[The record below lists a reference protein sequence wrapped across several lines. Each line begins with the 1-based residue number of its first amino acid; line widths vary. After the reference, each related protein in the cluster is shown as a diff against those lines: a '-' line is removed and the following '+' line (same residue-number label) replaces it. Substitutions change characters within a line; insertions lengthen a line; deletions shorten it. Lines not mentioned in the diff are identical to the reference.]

1 MPRQY
6 NIKWREQDEKE
17 LRRVVRNFN
26 DKLRRLVKK
35 NPANSNIL
43 PQFWNENTQDFE
55 NRISIE
61 QVKDLIATRQD
72 YNRQLNMLKRFSR
85 RGAEK
90 IVETGSDYDART
102 TKWQQQEQKRLV
114 QTINR
119 RRKVRLDNLNTLEM
133 MNASGKLGYT
143 LGQMFGMGLAE
154 KNKLK
159 PTQAFTRGQSQ
170 KDIKWKWRALQM
182 EAKDT
187 YYNERDDMLKQNYIR
202 TLEENFDSADIK
214 QVIENIK
221 GMPAEAF
228 YLKFE
233 AKGDAFEWAY
243 PPKKGTEDYK
253 NYVAELEG
261 YWTASDSVLDLSPTL
276 TSVIAGL

>member
-43 PQFWNENTQDFE
+43 PQFWNEKTQEFE

-61 QVKDLIATRQD
+61 QIKDLIDTRQD

-85 RGAEK
+85 RGAER
-90 IVETGSDYDART
+90 IVETGSDYGART
-102 TKWQQQEQKRLV
+102 TKWQEQEQKRLV

-119 RRKVRLDNLNTLEM
+119 RRKARLDTLNAIEV

-154 KNKLK
+154 QNKLK
-159 PTQAFTRGQSQ
+159 PTQAFTRGQTQ
-170 KDIKWKWRALQM
+170 KDIKWKWRSLQT
-182 EAKDT
+182 EVKDT
-187 YYNERDDMLKQNYIR
+187 YYNERDEMLKENYIKAL
-202 TLEENFDSADIK
+202 TENFDADDIK
-214 QVIENIK
+214 DVIANIRS
-221 GMPAEAF
+221 MNSDEF

-243 PPKKGTEDYK
+243 PPKKGTQEYSDY
-253 NYVAELEG
+253 VSELRG
-261 YWTASDSVLDLSPTL
+261 YWQKGSLLDMSPTL
-276 TSVIAGL
+276 TSVIVGM

>member
-43 PQFWNENTQDFE
+43 PQFWNEKTQEYE
-55 NRISIE
+55 NRITID
-61 QVKDLIATRQD
+61 QIKDLIATRQD

-85 RGAEK
+85 RGAEQ
-90 IVETGSDYDART
+90 IVETGSDYGART
-102 TKWQQQEQKRLV
+102 TKWQEQEQKRLV

-119 RRKVRLDNLNTLEM
+119 RRKARLDTLNAIEV

-154 KNKLK
+154 QNKLK

-170 KDIKWKWRALQM
+170 KDIKWKWRALQL

-187 YYNERDDMLKQNYIR
+187 YYNERDEMLKENYIK
-202 TLEENFDSADIK
+202 TILDNFDKDDVMDI
-214 QVIENIK
+214 IGEIRA
-221 GMPAEAF
+221 MSSDEF

-243 PPKKGTEDYK
+243 PPKKGTPEYDDYVK
-253 NYVAELEG
+253 ELRG
-261 YWTASDSVLDLSPTL
+261 YWKKGTLLDMSPTL
-276 TSVIAGL
+276 TSVIVGM

>member
-35 NPANSNIL
+35 NPANSNVL
-43 PQFWNENTQDFE
+43 PQFWNEKTQEFK

-90 IVETGSDYDART
+90 IVETGSDYDAKT

-114 QTINR
+114 RTINR
-119 RRKVRLDNLNTLEM
+119 RRKVRLDNLNALEV

-154 KNKLK
+154 QNKLK

-187 YYNERDDMLKQNYIR
+187 YYNERDDMLKHNYIR
-202 TLEENFDSADIK
+202 TLEENFDPADIK

-243 PPKKGTEDYK
+243 PPKKGTDDYK

-261 YWTASDSVLDLSPTL
+261 YWTASDSILDLSPTL

>member
-43 PQFWNENTQDFE
+43 PQFWNEKTQEFE
-55 NRISIE
+55 NRITIDQIKE
-61 QVKDLIATRQD
+61 LIATRQD

-85 RGAEK
+85 RGAEQ
-90 IVETGSDYDART
+90 IVETGSDYGART
-102 TKWQQQEQKRLV
+102 TKWQEQEQKRLV

-119 RRKVRLDNLNTLEM
+119 RRKARLDTLNAIEV

-154 KNKLK
+154 QNKLK

-170 KDIKWKWRALQM
+170 KDIKWKWRALQL

-187 YYNERDDMLKQNYIR
+187 YYNERDEMLKNNYIK
-202 TLEENFDSADIK
+202 TILENFDKDDVMDI
-214 QVIENIK
+214 IGEIR
-221 GMPAEAF
+221 GMSSDEF

-243 PPKKGTEDYK
+243 PPKKGTPEYDDYVK
-253 NYVAELEG
+253 ELRG
-261 YWTASDSVLDLSPTL
+261 YWKQGTLLDMSPTL
-276 TSVIAGL
+276 TSVLVGM

>member
-1 MPRQY
+1 MPRQC

-43 PQFWNENTQDFE
+43 PQFWNEKTQEFE
-55 NRISIE
+55 NRITIDQIKE
-61 QVKDLIATRQD
+61 LIDTRQD

-85 RGAEK
+85 RGAER
-90 IVETGSDYDART
+90 IVETGSDYGART
-102 TKWQQQEQKRLV
+102 TKWQEQEQKRLV

-119 RRKVRLDNLNTLEM
+119 RRKARLETLNAVEM

-154 KNKLK
+154 QNKLK
-159 PTQAFTRGQSQ
+159 PTQAFTRGQTQ
-170 KDIKWKWRALQM
+170 KDIKWKWRALQT
-182 EAKDT
+182 EVKDT
-187 YYNERDDMLKQNYIR
+187 YYNERDEMLKENYIKAI
-202 TLEENFDSADIK
+202 TENFDADDIK
-214 QVIENIK
+214 DVIANIRS
-221 GMPAEAF
+221 MSSDEF

-243 PPKKGTEDYK
+243 PPKKGSQEYGDY
-253 NYVAELEG
+253 VSELRG
-261 YWTASDSVLDLSPTL
+261 YWQKDSLLDMSPTL
-276 TSVIAGL
+276 ASVIVGM

>member
-43 PQFWNENTQDFE
+43 PQFWNEKTQEFE
-55 NRISIE
+55 NRISIDQIKE
-61 QVKDLIATRQD
+61 LIDTRQD

-85 RGAEK
+85 RGAER
-90 IVETGSDYDART
+90 IVETGSDYGAKT
-102 TKWQQQEQKRLV
+102 TKWQEQEQKRLV

-119 RRKVRLDNLNTLEM
+119 RRKVRLETLNAVEM
-133 MNASGKLGYT
+133 MNASGMLGYT

-154 KNKLK
+154 QNKLK
-159 PTQAFTRGQSQ
+159 PTQAFTRGQTQ
-170 KDIKWKWRALQM
+170 KDIKWKWRALQA
-182 EAKDT
+182 EVKDT
-187 YYNERDDMLKQNYIR
+187 YYNERDEMLKNNYIKAL
-202 TLEENFDSADIK
+202 TENFDVNDIK
-214 QVIENIK
+214 DVIANIRSM
-221 GMPAEAF
+221 GSDEF

-243 PPKKGTEDYK
+243 PPKKGTPEYNDY
-253 NYVAELEG
+253 VSELRG
-261 YWTASDSVLDLSPTL
+261 YWQKGSLLEMSPTL
-276 TSVIAGL
+276 TSVMVGM

>member
-43 PQFWNENTQDFE
+43 PQFWNEKTQEYE
-55 NRISIE
+55 NRITLDQIKE
-61 QVKDLIATRQD
+61 LIATRQD

-85 RGAEK
+85 RGAEQ
-90 IVETGSDYDART
+90 IVETGSDYGART
-102 TKWQQQEQKRLV
+102 TKWQEQEQKRLV

-119 RRKVRLDNLNTLEM
+119 RRKARLDTLNAIEV

-154 KNKLK
+154 QNKLK

-170 KDIKWKWRALQM
+170 KDIKWKWRALQL

-187 YYNERDDMLKQNYIR
+187 YYNERDEMLKNNYIK
-202 TLEENFDSADIK
+202 TILDNFDKDDVMDI
-214 QVIENIK
+214 IGEIR
-221 GMPAEAF
+221 GMSSDEF

-243 PPKKGTEDYK
+243 PPKKGTPEYDDYVK
-253 NYVAELEG
+253 ELRG
-261 YWTASDSVLDLSPTL
+261 YWKKGTLLDMSPTL
-276 TSVIAGL
+276 TSVIVGM

>member
-1 MPRQY
+1 MSRQY
-6 NIKWREQDEKE
+6 NIRWREQDEKE

-43 PQFWNENTQDFE
+43 PQFWNEKTQEFE
-55 NRISIE
+55 NRITIDQIKE
-61 QVKDLIATRQD
+61 LIATRQD

-85 RGAEK
+85 RGAER
-90 IVETGSDYDART
+90 IVETGSDYGART
-102 TKWQQQEQKRLV
+102 TKWQEQEQKRLV

-119 RRKVRLDNLNTLEM
+119 RRKARLDILNAIEV

-154 KNKLK
+154 QNKLK
-159 PTQAFTRGQSQ
+159 PTQAFTRGQTQ
-170 KDIKWKWRALQM
+170 KDIKWKWRALQT
-182 EAKDT
+182 EVKDT
-187 YYNERDDMLKQNYIR
+187 YYNERDEMLKDNYIKAL
-202 TLEENFDSADIK
+202 TENFDADDIK
-214 QVIENIK
+214 DVIANIRSM
-221 GMPAEAF
+221 GSDEF

-243 PPKKGTEDYK
+243 PPKKGTPEYNDY
-253 NYVAELEG
+253 VSELRG
-261 YWTASDSVLDLSPTL
+261 YWQKGYLLDMSPTL
-276 TSVIAGL
+276 TSVMVGM

>member
-43 PQFWNENTQDFE
+43 PQFWNEKTQGYE
-55 NRISIE
+55 NRITLDQIKE
-61 QVKDLIATRQD
+61 LIATRQD

-85 RGAEK
+85 RGAER
-90 IVETGSDYDART
+90 IVETGSDYGART
-102 TKWQQQEQKRLV
+102 TKWQEQEQKRLV

-119 RRKVRLDNLNTLEM
+119 RRKARLDTLNAIEV

-154 KNKLK
+154 QNKLK

-170 KDIKWKWRALQM
+170 KDIKWKWRALQL

-187 YYNERDDMLKQNYIR
+187 YYNERDEMLKENYIK
-202 TLEENFDSADIK
+202 TILDNFDKDDVMDI
-214 QVIENIK
+214 IGEIR
-221 GMPAEAF
+221 GMSSDEF

-243 PPKKGTEDYK
+243 PPKKGTPEYDDYVK
-253 NYVAELEG
+253 ELRG
-261 YWTASDSVLDLSPTL
+261 YWKQGTLLDMSPTL
-276 TSVIAGL
+276 TSVLVGM

>member
-43 PQFWNENTQDFE
+43 PQFWNEKTQDFE
-55 NRISIE
+55 NRITIDQIKE
-61 QVKDLIATRQD
+61 LIDTRQD

-85 RGAEK
+85 RGAEQ
-90 IVETGSDYDART
+90 IVETGSDYGART
-102 TKWQQQEQKRLV
+102 TKWQEQEQKKLV

-119 RRKVRLDNLNTLEM
+119 RRKARLETLNTVEM

-154 KNKLK
+154 QNKLK
-159 PTQAFTRGQSQ
+159 PTQAFTRGQTQ
-170 KDIKWKWRALQM
+170 KDIKWKWRALQT
-182 EAKDT
+182 EVKDT
-187 YYNERDDMLKQNYIR
+187 YYNERDEMLKENYIKAI
-202 TLEENFDSADIK
+202 TENFDVDDIK
-214 QVIENIK
+214 DVIANIRS
-221 GMPAEAF
+221 MPSDEF

-243 PPKKGTEDYK
+243 PPKKGTTEYSDY
-253 NYVAELEG
+253 VSELRG
-261 YWTASDSVLDLSPTL
+261 YWQKGSLLDMSPTL
-276 TSVIAGL
+276 TSVMVGM

>member
-43 PQFWNENTQDFE
+43 PQFWNEKTQEYE
-55 NRISIE
+55 NRITIDQIKE
-61 QVKDLIATRQD
+61 LIATRQD

-85 RGAEK
+85 RGAER
-90 IVETGSDYDART
+90 IVETGSDYGART
-102 TKWQQQEQKRLV
+102 TKWQEQEQKRLV

-119 RRKVRLDNLNTLEM
+119 RRKARLDTLNDIEV

-154 KNKLK
+154 QNKLK

-170 KDIKWKWRALQM
+170 KDIKWKWRALQL

-187 YYNERDDMLKQNYIR
+187 YYNERDEMLKNNYIK
-202 TLEENFDSADIK
+202 TILENFDKDDVMDI
-214 QVIENIK
+214 IAEIR
-221 GMPAEAF
+221 GMSSDEF

-243 PPKKGTEDYK
+243 PPKKGTPEYDDY
-253 NYVAELEG
+253 VSELRG
-261 YWTASDSVLDLSPTL
+261 YWKKDTLLHMSPTL
-276 TSVIAGL
+276 TSVIVGM

>member
-43 PQFWNENTQDFE
+43 PQFWNEKTQEYE
-55 NRISIE
+55 NRITIDQIKE
-61 QVKDLIATRQD
+61 LIATRQD

-85 RGAEK
+85 RGAEQ
-90 IVETGSDYDART
+90 IVETGSDYGART
-102 TKWQQQEQKRLV
+102 TKWQEQEQKRLV

-119 RRKVRLDNLNTLEM
+119 RRKARLDTLNAIEV

-154 KNKLK
+154 QNKLK

-170 KDIKWKWRALQM
+170 KDIKWKWRALQI

-187 YYNERDDMLKQNYIR
+187 YYNERDEMLKNNYIK
-202 TLEENFDSADIK
+202 TILENFDPNDVVDI
-214 QVIENIK
+214 IAEIR
-221 GMPAEAF
+221 GMSSDEF

-243 PPKKGTEDYK
+243 PPKKGTPEYDDYVK
-253 NYVAELEG
+253 ELRG
-261 YWTASDSVLDLSPTL
+261 YWKKGTLLDMSPTL
-276 TSVIAGL
+276 TSVLVGM

>member
-35 NPANSNIL
+35 NPENSNIL
-43 PQFWNENTQDFE
+43 PQFWNEKTQEYE
-55 NRISIE
+55 NRITLDQIKE
-61 QVKDLIATRQD
+61 LIATRQD

-85 RGAEK
+85 RGAEQ
-90 IVETGSDYDART
+90 IVETGSDYGART
-102 TKWQQQEQKRLV
+102 TKWQEQEQKRLV

-119 RRKVRLDNLNTLEM
+119 RRKARLDTLNAIEV

-154 KNKLK
+154 QNKLK

-170 KDIKWKWRALQM
+170 KDIKWKWRALQL

-187 YYNERDDMLKQNYIR
+187 YYNERDEMLKNNYIK
-202 TLEENFDSADIK
+202 TILENFDKDDVMDI
-214 QVIENIK
+214 IGEIR
-221 GMPAEAF
+221 GMSSDEF

-243 PPKKGTEDYK
+243 PPKKGTTEYDDYVK
-253 NYVAELEG
+253 ELRG
-261 YWTASDSVLDLSPTL
+261 YWKKGTLLDMSPTL
-276 TSVIAGL
+276 TSVLVGM

>member
-35 NPANSNIL
+35 NPENSSIL
-43 PQFWNENTQDFE
+43 PQYWNEKTKEFE
-55 NRISIE
+55 NKISVE
-61 QVKDLIATRQD
+61 QLKELIATRQD

-85 RGAEK
+85 RGAEE
-90 IVETGSDYDART
+90 IVDTVSDYGART
-102 TKWQQQEQKRLV
+102 TKWQEQEQKRLV

-119 RRKVRLDNLNTLEM
+119 RRKARLDTLNAIEVT
-133 MNASGKLGYT
+133 NASGKLGYT

-154 KNKLK
+154 QNKLK

-170 KDIKWKWRALQM
+170 KDIKWKWRALQL
-182 EAKDT
+182 EARDT
-187 YYNERDDMLKQNYIR
+187 YYNERDEMLKENYIKP
-202 TLEENFDSADIK
+202 LLENFDYEDVKDI
-214 QVIENIK
+214 IDEIR
-221 GMPAEAF
+221 GMSSDEF

-243 PPKKGTEDYK
+243 PPEKGTSKYYDYVNELRGYWKKGS
-253 NYVAELEG
+253 L
-261 YWTASDSVLDLSPTL
+261 LDMSPTL
-276 TSVIAGL
+276 TSVIVGM

>member
-43 PQFWNENTQDFE
+43 PQFWNEKTQEFE
-55 NRISIE
+55 NRITIE
-61 QVKDLIATRQD
+61 QIKELIDTRQD

-85 RGAEK
+85 RGAER
-90 IVETGSDYDART
+90 IVETGSDYGART
-102 TKWQQQEQKRLV
+102 TKWQEQEQKRLV

-119 RRKVRLDNLNTLEM
+119 RRKTRLETLNAVEM

-154 KNKLK
+154 QNKLK
-159 PTQAFTRGQSQ
+159 PTQAFTRGQTQ
-170 KDIKWKWRALQM
+170 KDIKWKWRALQT
-182 EAKDT
+182 EVKDT
-187 YYNERDDMLKQNYIR
+187 YYNERDEMLKENYIKAL
-202 TLEENFDSADIK
+202 TENFDADDIK
-214 QVIENIK
+214 GIIANIRSM
-221 GMPAEAF
+221 GSDEF

-233 AKGDAFEWAY
+233 GKGDAFEWAY
-243 PPKKGTEDYK
+243 PPKKGTQEYSDY
-253 NYVAELEG
+253 VSELSG
-261 YWTASDSVLDLSPTL
+261 YWQKGSLLDMSPSL
-276 TSVIAGL
+276 TSVMVGM

>member
-43 PQFWNENTQDFE
+43 PQFWNEKTQEFE
-55 NRISIE
+55 NRITIE
-61 QVKDLIATRQD
+61 QIKELIGTRQD

-85 RGAEK
+85 RGAER
-90 IVETGSDYDART
+90 IVETGSDYGART
-102 TKWQQQEQKRLV
+102 TKWQEQEQKRLV

-119 RRKVRLDNLNTLEM
+119 RRKARLDTLNAIEV

-154 KNKLK
+154 QNKLK
-159 PTQAFTRGQSQ
+159 PTQAFTRGQTQ
-170 KDIKWKWRALQM
+170 KDIKWKWRALQT
-182 EAKDT
+182 EVKDT
-187 YYNERDDMLKQNYIR
+187 YYNERDEMLKENYIKAL
-202 TLEENFDSADIK
+202 TENFDADDIK
-214 QVIENIK
+214 DVIANIRSM
-221 GMPAEAF
+221 GSDEF

-243 PPKKGTEDYK
+243 PPKKGTQEYSDY
-253 NYVAELEG
+253 VSELSG
-261 YWTASDSVLDLSPTL
+261 YWEKGSLLDMSPTL
-276 TSVIAGL
+276 TSVIVGM

>member
-1 MPRQY
+1 MSRQY

-43 PQFWNENTQDFE
+43 PQFWNEKTQEFE
-55 NRISIE
+55 NRITIDQIKE
-61 QVKDLIATRQD
+61 LIDTRQD

-85 RGAEK
+85 RGAEQ
-90 IVETGSDYDART
+90 IVETGSDYGART
-102 TKWQQQEQKRLV
+102 TKWQEQEQKRLV

-119 RRKVRLDNLNTLEM
+119 RRKARLDTLNAIEV

-154 KNKLK
+154 QNKLK
-159 PTQAFTRGQSQ
+159 PTQAFTRGQTQ
-170 KDIKWKWRALQM
+170 KDIKWKWRALQT
-182 EAKDT
+182 EVKDT
-187 YYNERDDMLKQNYIR
+187 YYNDRDEMLKENYIKAL
-202 TLEENFDSADIK
+202 TENFDADDIK
-214 QVIENIK
+214 DVIANIRSM
-221 GMPAEAF
+221 GSDEF

-243 PPKKGTEDYK
+243 PPKKGTQEYGDY
-253 NYVAELEG
+253 VSELRG
-261 YWTASDSVLDLSPTL
+261 YWQKGSLLDMSPTL
-276 TSVIAGL
+276 ASVLVGM

>member
-43 PQFWNENTQDFE
+43 PQFWNEKTQEYE
-55 NRISIE
+55 NKISVDQLKE
-61 QVKDLIATRQD
+61 LISTRQD

-90 IVETGSDYDART
+90 IVETGSDYGART
-102 TKWQQQEQKRLV
+102 TKWQEQEQKRLV

-119 RRKVRLDNLNTLEM
+119 RRKARLDTLNAIEV

-154 KNKLK
+154 QNKLK

-170 KDIKWKWRALQM
+170 KDIKWKWRALQI
-182 EAKDT
+182 EARDT
-187 YYNERDDMLKQNYIR
+187 YYNERDEMLKNNYIK
-202 TLEENFDSADIK
+202 TILENFDKDDVMDI
-214 QVIENIK
+214 IAEIR
-221 GMPAEAF
+221 GMSSDEF

-243 PPKKGTEDYK
+243 PPKKGTPEYDDYVK
-253 NYVAELEG
+253 ELRG
-261 YWTASDSVLDLSPTL
+261 YWKKGTLLDMSPTL
-276 TSVIAGL
+276 TSVIVGM

>member
-43 PQFWNENTQDFE
+43 PQFWNEKTQEFE
-55 NRISIE
+55 NRITIDQIKE
-61 QVKDLIATRQD
+61 LIDTRQD

-85 RGAEK
+85 RGAER
-90 IVETGSDYDART
+90 IVETGSDYGAKT
-102 TKWQQQEQKRLV
+102 TKWQEQEQKRLV

-119 RRKVRLDNLNTLEM
+119 RRKARLETLNAVEM

-154 KNKLK
+154 QNKLK
-159 PTQAFTRGQSQ
+159 PTQAFTRGQTQ
-170 KDIKWKWRALQM
+170 KDIKWKWRALQT
-182 EAKDT
+182 EVKDT
-187 YYNERDDMLKQNYIR
+187 YYNERDEMLKENYIKAL
-202 TLEENFDSADIK
+202 TENFDADDIK
-214 QVIENIK
+214 DVIANIRSM
-221 GMPAEAF
+221 GSDEF

-243 PPKKGTEDYK
+243 PPKKGSQEYSDY
-253 NYVAELEG
+253 VSELSG
-261 YWTASDSVLDLSPTL
+261 YWEKGSLLDMSPTL
-276 TSVIAGL
+276 TSVMVGM

>member
-43 PQFWNENTQDFE
+43 PQFWTEKIQEYENK
-55 NRISIE
+55 ISIDQLKE
-61 QVKDLIATRQD
+61 LISTRQD
-72 YNRQLNMLKRFSR
+72 YNRQLNMLKRFSI

-90 IVETGSDYDART
+90 IVETGSDYGART
-102 TKWQQQEQKRLV
+102 TKWQEQEQKRLV

-119 RRKVRLDNLNTLEM
+119 RRKARLDTLNAIEV

-154 KNKLK
+154 QNKLK

-170 KDIKWKWRALQM
+170 KDIKWKWRALQI

-187 YYNERDDMLKQNYIR
+187 YYNERDEMLKNNYIK
-202 TLEENFDSADIK
+202 TILENFDKDDVMDI
-214 QVIENIK
+214 IAEIR
-221 GMPAEAF
+221 GMSSDEF

-243 PPKKGTEDYK
+243 PPKKGTPEYDDYVK
-253 NYVAELEG
+253 ELRG
-261 YWTASDSVLDLSPTL
+261 YWKKGTLLDMSPTL
-276 TSVIAGL
+276 TSVLVGM

>member
-43 PQFWNENTQDFE
+43 PQFWNEKTQEFE
-55 NRISIE
+55 NRITID
-61 QVKDLIATRQD
+61 QIKDLIDTRQD

-85 RGAEK
+85 RGAEQ
-90 IVETGSDYDART
+90 IVETGSDYGART
-102 TKWQQQEQKRLV
+102 TKWQEQEQKRLV

-119 RRKVRLDNLNTLEM
+119 RRKARLETLNAIEV

-154 KNKLK
+154 QNKLK
-159 PTQAFTRGQSQ
+159 PTQAFTRGQTQ
-170 KDIKWKWRALQM
+170 KDIKWKWRALQT
-182 EAKDT
+182 EVKDT
-187 YYNERDDMLKQNYIR
+187 YYNERDEMLKENYIKAL
-202 TLEENFDSADIK
+202 TENFDADDIK
-214 QVIENIK
+214 DVIANIRSM
-221 GMPAEAF
+221 GSDEF

-243 PPKKGTEDYK
+243 PPKKGTPEYSDY
-253 NYVAELEG
+253 VSELRG
-261 YWTASDSVLDLSPTL
+261 YWQKGSLLDMSPTL
-276 TSVIAGL
+276 TSVLVGM

>member
-43 PQFWNENTQDFE
+43 PQFWNEKTQEFE
-55 NRISIE
+55 NRITIE
-61 QVKDLIATRQD
+61 QINDLRATRQD

-85 RGAEK
+85 RGAER
-90 IVETGSDYDART
+90 IVETGSDYGART
-102 TKWQQQEQKRLV
+102 TKWREQEQKRLV

-119 RRKVRLDNLNTLEM
+119 RRKARLDTLNAIEV

-154 KNKLK
+154 QNKLK
-159 PTQAFTRGQSQ
+159 PTQAFTRGQTQ
-170 KDIKWKWRALQM
+170 KDIKWKWRALQT
-182 EAKDT
+182 EVKDT
-187 YYNERDDMLKQNYIR
+187 YYNERDEMLKENYIKAL
-202 TLEENFDSADIK
+202 TENFDENDIK
-214 QVIENIK
+214 DVIANIRS
-221 GMPAEAF
+221 MSSDEF

-243 PPKKGTEDYK
+243 PPKKGTPEYSDY
-253 NYVAELEG
+253 VSELRG
-261 YWTASDSVLDLSPTL
+261 YWQKGSLLDMSPTL
-276 TSVIAGL
+276 TSVMVGM